1 MTVAPTWS
9 RPEVLGFRDVAAVME
24 LLRARE
30 GTHLRGGTLAEFS
43 MGGMGGWMGHV
54 GTIWRVQQLHF
65 VRVSTGLWMFMVYC
79 GIKTYQDEI
88 SHTLFHLAGSFLPPK
103 NIFDVGKPRGINNSN
118 TWGWLKSP

>member
-30 GTHLRGGTLAEFS
+30 GTHLRGGDF
-43 MGGMGGWMGHV
+43 GGIFDGWNGWMDWWLGKN
-54 GTIWRVQQLHF
+54 GRVQQLHF

-79 GIKTYQDEI
+79 GIKTKFDKHC
-88 SHTLFHLAGSFLPPK
+88 STLPAHFSPF
-103 NIFDVGKPRGINNSN
+103 NI
-118 TWGWLKSP
+118 